1 MEFREEG
8 RGGVPPVGPSP
19 PPAPPAVGRS
29 LLLSPHRKGSTSAS
43 TTLHLASPPFLPPGS
58 EAQAGTGQMEGGGNS
73 EPAADG
79 AREDAGD
86 GGDGSPPPP
95 LPPPPLSP
103 PASAGRTQSAL
114 VHPKSKGS
122 RIATEAK
129 RAPARATSASL
140 TLGFLRGLRPSP
152 PGPSLL
158 LAAAGPA
165 PPPPPPPPPPPLPP
179 PSLRNSATRRIAL
192 VNATASSPQATP
204 IAAAGSMEATW
215 LASCVRTS
223 KSTVEAAPSK
233 RPKSALP
240 SPPPPAAAASPAD
253 RSVSTVSTAA
263 THAKK
268 ICAARAAENGTD
280 SSSNANSKPPMG
292 APKAAAMP
300 TAVPA
305 ATKSRLSLGFRN
317 RANQGDVALSVV
329 DVPCERPPPT
339 SAPMWTMGP
348 SAPTGSPPPTAS
360 AAETSLAA
368 SVRSENA
375 AGTTTPL
382 RAAMTSATP
391 APAAAG
397 ANRITGAAARAEA
410 SAVKPAP

>member
-1 MEFREEG
+1 M
-8 RGGVPPVGPSP
+8 
-19 PPAPPAVGRS
+19 
-29 LLLSPHRKGSTSAS
+29 
-43 TTLHLASPPFLPPGS
+43 ASPPFLPPGS

-140 TLGFLRGLRPSP
+140 TLGFLRGLR
-152 PGPSLL
+152 
-158 LAAAGPA
+158 
-165 PPPPPPPPPPPLPP
+165 PPPPLPP